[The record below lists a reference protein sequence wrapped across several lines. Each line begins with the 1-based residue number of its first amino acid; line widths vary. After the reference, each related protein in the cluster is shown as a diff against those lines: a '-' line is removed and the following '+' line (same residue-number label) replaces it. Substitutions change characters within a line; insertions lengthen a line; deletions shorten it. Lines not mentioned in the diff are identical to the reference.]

1 MSSMMEDKKIFLGSS
16 IKYVS
21 KINNSKRQLKEKRER
36 SIKNITEK
44 KFLYILIV
52 ILCLIIIILL
62 YIIFFKKVK
71 INSSVYPEPD
81 DFLYYNTSEMDE
93 PKSLFLYK
101 EDHTEIKDKNKI
113 RIYYCIDGNL
123 IYPTLVSM
131 AST

>member
-1 MSSMMEDKKIFLGSS
+1 MMEDKKIFLGSS

-52 ILCLIIIILL
+52 ILCLIIIFLL

-71 INSSVYPEPD
+71 TNSSVYP
-81 DFLYYNTSEMDE
+81 
-93 PKSLFLYK
+93 
-101 EDHTEIKDKNKI
+101 
-113 RIYYCIDGNL
+113 
-123 IYPTLVSM
+123 
-131 AST
+131 